1 MNKGGRERA
10 LGGRFLLW
18 ETAPSSILSLKLPTH
33 PGHLSLSLSS
43 TNSTK
48 IAIYSKMVQ
57 TSILRYITSDRQHLA
72 TSNKS
77 SILLRLPFDIRR
89 RVYEYAGLSD
99 GTFISLNYLH
109 PDIDVCPQTYDS
121 LDLEKISADGSED
134 SDGSDEHDNCISRY
148 SQTVSR
154 FLNGPMPYPDI
165 QLERPC
171 CVEHENPTY
180 CNCTSSLPS
189 QLLDVCRTISNEANQ
204 IFYSESH
211 FTICRSDLGGLSGLF
226 SLKPRALSWMSS
238 LCIRLNI
245 CDCGYAPEFCT
256 SKDSGNHE
264 VTSHESCVRG
274 HEDLLRKPTFQRE
287 IKAMAEWKRLCR
299 HLAAS
304 TTPKRLRL
312 CVICDVADVE
322 AAKQIVEPMLE
333 LPILRE
339 CTLRFGLK
347 ARQEEL
353 QELARKTVLKL
364 TGRTITGIIDTP
376 FRFMDLPREI
386 QLHILRYTDLVSPKD
401 LAWCPDQ
408 AIDGYRVVQS
418 SSIRWQ
424 LYSSTTA
431 YEYFCCGSCS
441 SSDATESCCCTTRH
455 TGFLTTCECWTM
467 PTALF
472 SVSRRMKEDAT
483 SIFFSRN
490 HFAILP
496 PRFPKVYDE
505 PLEILRFLTGF
516 AVRGRRHL
524 QSITWMLPEFAYP
537 VRGTRGHTEWD
548 KVVDICVQEMSTC
561 LFFSPLNIS
570 QVLGHSKFSSFP
582 NAFKVLASSNTDFK
596 IFQVC
601 HVCLSRLTSHI
612 MAANATQTTAT
623 AARSRLDN

>member
-1 MNKGGRERA
+1 VLVYPKSQPG
-10 LGGRFLLW
+10 LGHLLR
-18 ETAPSSILSLKLPTH
+18 LSLP
-33 PGHLSLSLSS
+33 S

-48 IAIYSKMVQ
+48 IAINSKMIQ
-57 TSILRYITSDRQHLA
+57 TSILRYITSDRQHLS

-77 SILLRLPFDIRR
+77 SILLPLPSDIRR
-89 RVYEYAGLSD
+89 RIYEYAGLSD
-99 GTFISLNYLH
+99 GTYISLNYLH
-109 PDIDVCPQTYDS
+109 PDTDACPQTYDS
-121 LDLEKISADGSED
+121 LDLEKISADNSED
-134 SDGSDEHDNCISRY
+134 SGNYNNCISRY

-180 CNCTSSLPS
+180 CNCTPPLPS
-189 QLLDVCRTISNEANQ
+189 QLLDTCRTISDEVNR
-204 IFYSESH
+204 IFYSKSH
-211 FTICRSDLGGLSGLF
+211 FIICRSDLGGLSGLF

-245 CDCGYAPEFCT
+245 CDCGYAPESCT
-256 SKDSGNHE
+256 SKDSENHE
-264 VTSHESCVRG
+264 VTCHKSCIRSHE
-274 HEDLLRKPTFQRE
+274 ELLRKPTFQGE
-287 IKAMAEWKRLCR
+287 IKAMAEWKHLCR

-312 CVICDVADVE
+312 CVICDVVDVE
-322 AAKQIVEPMLE
+322 AAKQIAEPMLE
-333 LPILRE
+333 IPILRE

-347 ARQEEL
+347 GRQEEL

-364 TGRTITGIIDTP
+364 TGRIITGITDTP

-424 LYSSTTA
+424 LHSSTTA
-431 YEYFCCGSCS
+431 YDYFCCGSCS
-441 SSDATESCCCTTRH
+441 CSGATDSCCCTIRH
-455 TGFLTTCECWTM
+455 TGFSTTCECWTM

-472 SVSRRMKEDAT
+472 SLSRRMKEDAT

-490 HFAILP
+490 HFVILP
-496 PRFPKVYDE
+496 PRFRNAHHK
-505 PLEILRFLTGF
+505 PLEILQFLTRF
-516 AVRGRRHL
+516 ALRGRRYL

-537 VRGTRGHTEWD
+537 VRGTRRHTEWN
-548 KVVDICVQEMSTC
+548 KVVDICVQEMSTSS
-561 LFFSPLNIS
+561 FFSF
-570 QVLGHSKFSSFP
+570 FSFE
-582 NAFKVLASSNTDFK
+582 
-596 IFQVC
+596 
-601 HVCLSRLTSHI
+601 
-612 MAANATQTTAT
+612 
-623 AARSRLDN
+623 